1 MVITIV
7 TSLLYILRC
16 ETWTAGHFG
25 GLVVGSCYWGNLG
38 RGTEGR
44 SGDILGMGL
53 RTPETYRKG
62 GEGSCSFDGRLGPR
76 RVWGGTE

>member
-44 SGDILGMGL
+44 SGDIFGDGAEDP
-53 RTPETYRKG
+53 RDVPQRWR
-62 GEGSCSFDGRLGPR
+62 GELQF
-76 RVWGGTE
+76 